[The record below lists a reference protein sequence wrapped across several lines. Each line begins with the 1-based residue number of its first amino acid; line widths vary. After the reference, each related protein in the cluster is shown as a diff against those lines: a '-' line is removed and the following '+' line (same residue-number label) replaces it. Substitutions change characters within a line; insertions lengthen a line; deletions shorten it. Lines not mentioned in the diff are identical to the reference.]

1 MESNKEAPLLG
12 FLIELRK
19 RLMFCLLTLTI
30 VFFSLF
36 YFANQLYTC
45 LALPLLKYLPQ
56 GHGLIAI
63 NIAAPFFAPMELT
76 LFLALCVSIPVFL
89 YQLWKFIAPAL
100 YKHEKKFVWPLLC
113 VSTLLFYSGVAFA
126 YFVVL
131 PLLFSFI
138 THTVPSGVNVS
149 PDMTE
154 YLDFTLKLFTVFGVT
169 FEIPIV
175 TLLLIYSGIVSRKQ
189 LVKARPY
196 VIVGAFVVGMLLG
209 PPDVLSQTLLALPIW
224 LLFEAGLLL
233 SRFWG
238 KRMVL

>member
-1 MESNKEAPLLG
+1 MQGSKETPLVG

-19 RLMFCLLTLTI
+19 RLIFCLLTLTI

-36 YFANQLYTC
+36 YFSNQLYTC

-76 LFLALCVSIPVFL
+76 LFLALSISIPVFL
-89 YQLWKFIAPAL
+89 YQIWKFIAPAL
-100 YKHEKKFVWPLLC
+100 YKHEKKLVWPLLC
-113 VSTLLFYSGVAFA
+113 ISTLLFYSGVAFA
-126 YFVVL
+126 YFIVL

-175 TLLLIYSGIVSRKQ
+175 TLLLIYSGIVSRQQ

-196 VIVGAFVVGMLLG
+196 VIVGAFVIGMLLG

-224 LLFEAGLLL
+224 LLFEAGLFL

-238 KRMVL
+238 KRN